1 MANLFPGHQKTSAP
15 EQNIEKPKTA
25 EVLGSPVPEV
35 SESEWETDVTEDEQ
49 EQVMIIIILTII
61 LIIIIMNMMI
71 IIMMIIMPM
80 IMRRSKWPPSRKSR
94 TWRTHSTSCTS
105 LTWTATTT

>member
-25 EVLGSPVPEV
+25 EVLSPPVPEV

-49 EQVMIIIILTII
+49 EQVMIMIIITMI
-61 LIIIIMNMMI
+61 LIIII
-71 IIMMIIMPM
+71 IM
-80 IMRRSKWPPSRKSR
+80 
-94 TWRTHSTSCTS
+94 
-105 LTWTATTT
+105 

>member
-49 EQVMIIIILTII
+49 EQVMIIIT
-61 LIIIIMNMMI
+61 
-71 IIMMIIMPM
+71 
-80 IMRRSKWPPSRKSR
+80 
-94 TWRTHSTSCTS
+94 
-105 LTWTATTT
+105 